1 MHHPAPSP
9 PAWSRASSSRSISR
23 SPRIARAVV
32 PLVPRR
38 KALFDREVHETEAIL
53 SALSGLVDAHM
64 SRTRTLE
71 ARRRSAASHVITRF
85 MRITAWQAER
95 RRKLRHAG
103 AVAIQK
109 LVRIRARKRRERARA
124 QRERE
129 RQVLAAERESACRQ
143 IRASMENDA
152 IIIVQCAW
160 RCTRARNIASKQLK
174 YDDRIKLF
182 HEQRMAALVM
192 QKWWAWRKW
201 ALTSNPKFQEKV
213 RRRKKQLRQR
223 AKSRGRYRPRRV
235 SSSSNSRR
243 RESSAVRPT
252 PTPAKSINSSRAN
265 KKPAKEAAAV
275 SPKIITPPHGA
286 MNIEEMMVS
295 TPPTTVRS
303 PPPPKKTTT
312 TPPTN
317 TNKKDTA
324 LGGARNSSAATSTLP
339 AGKMRGGAAIAARA
353 RGEAS
358 ACVPVSGGVL
368 LHPSTPEHA
377 GWDFQ
382 LFPVCKDLSI
392 NHDRVL
398 FEQQRGQIVELL
410 QSYDRTVRQ
419 RSREQ
424 MAFGSIQG
432 RHSNQLLLSE

>member
-1 MHHPAPSP
+1 MSQQ
-9 PAWSRASSSRSISR
+9 
-23 SPRIARAVV
+23 
-32 PLVPRR
+32 PRR
-38 KALFDREVHETEAIL
+38 GGIRGGGGSI
-53 SALSGLVDAHM
+53 
-64 SRTRTLE
+64 

-109 LVRIRARKRRERARA
+109 LVRIRARKRRERARD

-174 YDDRIKLF
+174 YDERIKLF

-303 PPPPKKTTT
+303 H
-312 TPPTN
+312 
-317 TNKKDTA
+317 
-324 LGGARNSSAATSTLP
+324 ATSTLP
-339 AGKMRGGAAIAARA
+339 AGKMRGGAAIAAPP